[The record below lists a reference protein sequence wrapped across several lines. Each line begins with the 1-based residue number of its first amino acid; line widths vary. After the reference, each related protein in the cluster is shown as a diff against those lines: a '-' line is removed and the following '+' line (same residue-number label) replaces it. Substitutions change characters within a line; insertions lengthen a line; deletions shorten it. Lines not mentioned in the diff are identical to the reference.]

1 MREILKEILEKY
13 PTARASTQFGGQHEI
28 RSLFEKL
35 KDYYPDKKSYAVSIA
50 GGPVVDN
57 DLGFQDYNINSNQ
70 NLLNNSNF
78 VKNNVANV
86 KYSYHNNFSNS
97 HNINELNRKSDTN
110 ILHN

>member
-1 MREILKEILEKY
+1 MPEFTNIL
-13 PTARASTQFGGQHEI
+13 
-28 RSLFEKL
+28 
-35 KDYYPDKKSYAVSIA
+35 
-50 GGPVVDN
+50 DN

-86 KYSYHNNFSNS
+86 NYSYHNNFSNS
-97 HNINELNRKSDTN
+97 HKINELNRKSDTN